1 MPDSIALL
9 DKLIIALERLGAW
22 AYSLSLLWFCGVQ
35 PPVLNPLRVLEC
47 LHHLAT
53 LDSLMDGVL
62 VVSVLLSTYTF
73 ICAHLRGLMAKL
85 GVVGGH

>member
-9 DKLIIALERLGAW
+9 DKLIIALERLSVW
-22 AYSLSLLWFCGVQ
+22 TYSLSLLWFCGVQ

-47 LHHLAT
+47 LYHLAT

-62 VVSVLLSTYTF
+62 VVSVLLGTLF
-73 ICAHLRGLMAKL
+73 CAHLRGLMAEL
-85 GVVGGH
+85 GVFGGH